1 MQMFDPYAI
10 LGLNR
15 TASAASIKAAYRT
28 RARMTHPDRGGE
40 PAEFMVVVKAF
51 GVLSD
56 PVARRLFDE
65 TGQVNEDGAR
75 DRRQQVATI
84 LAEMFD
90 TAVSTALSLSLPL
103 QRVNFIEQMASAVRK
118 QSAEAEGSHRKLGAD
133 LAALKAL
140 RTRIRRR
147 DGKPNLFVERLDE
160 QLRNKDQELL
170 EAAQRR
176 ALLETALTE
185 LANYDSEVELFSALE
200 VEAPADAQP

>member
-1 MQMFDPYAI
+1 MQMFDPYAV
-10 LGLNR
+10 LDLPR
-15 TASAASIKAAYRT
+15 SASVASIKAAYRT

-56 PVARRLFDE
+56 PAARRLFDE
-65 TGQVNEDGAR
+65 TGRVDEDGAR
-75 DRRQQVATI
+75 SHRQGVATI

-90 TAVSTALSLSLPL
+90 TAVSTALSLGLPL
-103 QRVNFIEQMASAVRK
+103 QRVNFVEQMANAVRK
-118 QSAEAEGSHRKLGAD
+118 QSAEAASGYRRLETD

-147 DGKPNLFVERLDE
+147 DGQPNIFVQRLDE
-160 QLRNKDQELL
+160 QVQNKTQELVD
-170 EAAQRR
+170 AAQRQ

-185 LANYDSEVELFSALE
+185 LSNYDSEVELFSALE
-200 VEAPADAQP
+200 AEAPAATP

>member
-1 MQMFDPYAI
+1 MQMFDPYAV
-10 LGLNR
+10 LDLPR
-15 TASAASIKAAYRT
+15 SASVASIKAAYRT

-56 PVARRLFDE
+56 PAARRLFDE
-65 TGQVNEDGAR
+65 TGRVDEDGAR
-75 DRRQQVATI
+75 SHRQGVATI

-90 TAVSTALSLSLPL
+90 TAVSTALSLGLPL
-103 QRVNFIEQMASAVRK
+103 QRVNFVEQMASAVRK
-118 QSAEAEGSHRKLGAD
+118 QSAEAGSGYRRLEAD

-147 DGKPNLFVERLDE
+147 DGQPNIFVQRLDE
-160 QLRNKDQELL
+160 QVQNKTQELVD
-170 EAAQRR
+170 AAQRQ

-185 LANYDSEVELFSALE
+185 LSNYDSEVELFSALE
-200 VEAPADAQP
+200 AEAPAATP

>member
-10 LGLNR
+10 LGLPR
-15 TASAASIKAAYRT
+15 SATAASIKAAYRT

-56 PVARRLFDE
+56 PAARRLFDE

-75 DRRQQVATI
+75 DRRQEVATI

-118 QSAEAEGSHRKLGAD
+118 QTAEADAGDRRLQAD

-160 QLRNKDQELL
+160 QVRNKERELL
-170 EAAQRR
+170 EATQRR
-176 ALLETALTE
+176 VLLETALTE
-185 LANYDSEVELFSALE
+185 LSNYDSEVELFSALGT
-200 VEAPADAQP
+200 EAPSPGQP

>member
-15 TASAASIKAAYRT
+15 SATAASIKAAYRT

-56 PVARRLFDE
+56 PVARQLFDE
-65 TGQVNEDGAR
+65 TGQINEDGAR

-118 QSAEAEGSHRKLGAD
+118 QSAEAEGGRRKLEAD

-160 QLRNKDQELL
+160 QVKAKAQELL
-170 EAAQRR
+170 EATQRR

-185 LANYDSEVELFSALE
+185 LANYDSEVELFAALE
-200 VEAPADAQP
+200 TEAPD

>member
-1 MQMFDPYAI
+1 MQMFDPYAV
-10 LGLNR
+10 LDLPR
-15 TASAASIKAAYRT
+15 SASVASIKAAYRT

-56 PVARRLFDE
+56 PAARRLFDE
-65 TGQVNEDGAR
+65 TGRVDEDGAR
-75 DRRQQVATI
+75 SHRQGVATI

-90 TAVSTALSLSLPL
+90 TAVSTALSLGLPL
-103 QRVNFIEQMASAVRK
+103 QRVNFVEQMASAVRK
-118 QSAEAEGSHRKLGAD
+118 QSAEAGSGYRRLEAD

-147 DGKPNLFVERLDE
+147 DGQPNIFVQRLDE
-160 QLRNKDQELL
+160 QVQNKTQELVD
-170 EAAQRR
+170 AAQRQ

-185 LANYDSEVELFSALE
+185 LSNYDSEVELFSALKA
-200 VEAPADAQP
+200 EAPAATP

>member
-1 MQMFDPYAI
+1 MQMFDPYAV
-10 LGLNR
+10 LDLPR
-15 TASAASIKAAYRT
+15 SASVASIKAAYRT

-56 PVARRLFDE
+56 PAARRLFDE
-65 TGQVNEDGAR
+65 TGRVDEDGAR
-75 DRRQQVATI
+75 SHRQGVATI

-90 TAVSTALSLSLPL
+90 TAVSTALSLGLPL
-103 QRVNFIEQMASAVRK
+103 QRVNFVEQMASAVRK
-118 QSAEAEGSHRKLGAD
+118 QSAEAGSGYRRLEAD

-147 DGKPNLFVERLDE
+147 DGQPNIFVQRLDE
-160 QLRNKDQELL
+160 QVQNKTQELVD
-170 EAAQRR
+170 AAQRQ

-185 LANYDSEVELFSALE
+185 LSNYDSEVELFSAL
-200 VEAPADAQP
+200 

>member
-10 LGLNR
+10 LGLSR
-15 TASAASIKAAYRT
+15 SASAASIKAAYRT

-90 TAVSTALSLSLPL
+90 TAVTTALSLSLPL

-118 QSAEAEGSHRKLGAD
+118 QSAEAEGGHRKLEAD

-140 RTRIRRR
+140 RIRIRRR

-160 QLRNKDQELL
+160 QVKNKGQELL
-170 EAAQRR
+170 EATQRR
-176 ALLETALTE
+176 ALLETALIE

-200 VEAPADAQP
+200 VEAPAEAQP

>member
-1 MQMFDPYAI
+1 MQMFDPYAV
-10 LGLNR
+10 LDLPR
-15 TASAASIKAAYRT
+15 SASVASIKAAYRT

-56 PVARRLFDE
+56 PAARRLFDE
-65 TGQVNEDGAR
+65 TGRVDEDGAR
-75 DRRQQVATI
+75 SHRQGVATI

-90 TAVSTALSLSLPL
+90 TAVSTALSLGLPL
-103 QRVNFIEQMASAVRK
+103 QRVNFVEQMASAVRK
-118 QSAEAEGSHRKLGAD
+118 QSAEAASGYRKLEAD

-147 DGKPNLFVERLDE
+147 DGQPNIFVQRLDE
-160 QLRNKDQELL
+160 QVQNKTQELVD
-170 EAAQRR
+170 AAQRQ

-185 LANYDSEVELFSALE
+185 LSNYDSEVELFSALE
-200 VEAPADAQP
+200 AEAPAATP

>member
-1 MQMFDPYAI
+1 MQMFDPYAV
-10 LGLNR
+10 LGLSR
-15 TASAASIKAAYRT
+15 SATAASIKAAYRT

-56 PVARRLFDE
+56 PAARRLFDE
-65 TGQVNEDGAR
+65 TGEVHEDGAR
-75 DRRQQVATI
+75 THRQEVATV

-90 TAVSTALSLSLPL
+90 TAVSTALSLGLPL

-118 QSAEAEGSHRKLGAD
+118 QSVEAEGGYRKLEED

-147 DGKPNLFVERLDE
+147 DGQPNLFVQRLDE
-160 QLRNKDQELL
+160 QVRSKTQELV
-170 EAAQRR
+170 EATQRQ

-185 LANYDSEVELFSALE
+185 LANYDSEVELFSALGA
-200 VEAPADAQP
+200 EAPAAPPA